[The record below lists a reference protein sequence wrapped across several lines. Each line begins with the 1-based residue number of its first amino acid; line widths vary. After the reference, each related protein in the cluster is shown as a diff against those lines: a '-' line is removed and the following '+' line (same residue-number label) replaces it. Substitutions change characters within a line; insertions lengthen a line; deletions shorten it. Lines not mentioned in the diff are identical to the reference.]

1 MTITVTIWLTITG
14 RIPQG
19 ETDMQIEDLRIFVA
33 VVKAGNFTAAAEQ
46 LLLSKQYVSRRMA
59 ALEASLSVRLL
70 NRNTRKLSVTESGQL
85 FAQHAQR
92 ILDDIEEA
100 ERAVSPKRQALQG
113 SYRISIP
120 MSFGI
125 SHLSPLIAEFLQ
137 QNPAIQFQVELV
149 DRYVDLVGEGFD
161 IAIRIGNLADSSLV
175 ARRLGQLKRVI
186 CCSPGYL
193 ERRGTPETPDDLL
206 RHDCLRYGREGQNGW
221 ELERHGKLRIFDV
234 RGPVLS
240 NNGEVLR
247 DAAISGLGIVLLPEF
262 IVGPA
267 LENGSLVPI
276 LDAFQPGS
284 LSLHALYPQH
294 RQRSEVTRVFL
305 DFLQERLKAQ
315 RVS

>member
-1 MTITVTIWLTITG
+1 
-14 RIPQG
+14 
-19 ETDMQIEDLRIFVA
+19 MQIEDLRIFVA

-59 ALEASLSVRLL
+59 SLEAGLNARLL
-70 NRNTRKLSVTESGQL
+70 NRNTRKLSVTESGQV

-100 ERAVSPKRQALQG
+100 ERAVSPGKQALQG

-125 SHLSPLIAEFLQ
+125 SHLSPLIAEFLGQ
-137 QNPAIQFQVELV
+137 HPGIQFQVELV

-161 IAIRIGNLADSSLV
+161 IALRIGNLADSSLV
-175 ARRLGQLKRVI
+175 ARRLGTMKRVI
-186 CCSPGYL
+186 CCSPDYL
-193 ERRGTPETPDDLL
+193 SRRGTPQTPEDLL
-206 RHDCLRYGREGQNGW
+206 SHQCLRYGREGQTGW
-221 ELERHGKLRIFDV
+221 ELEHNGKRRLFEV
-234 RGPVLS
+234 RGPILS

-247 DAAISGLGIVLLPEF
+247 DVAVAGLGLVLLPEF

-267 LENGSLVPI
+267 LQYGALVRV
-276 LDAFQPGS
+276 LDAFHPGA
-284 LSLHALYPQH
+284 LDLHAIYPQH

-315 RVS
+315 LLVSAAEK

>member
-1 MTITVTIWLTITG
+1 
-14 RIPQG
+14 
-19 ETDMQIEDLRIFVA
+19 MQIEDLRIFIA

-46 LLLSKQYVSRRMA
+46 LMLSKQYVSRRMA
-59 ALEASLSVRLL
+59 TLEAGLNARLL

-125 SHLSPLIAEFLQ
+125 SHLSPLIAEFLGQ
-137 QNPAIQFQVELV
+137 HPAIQFQVELV

-161 IAIRIGNLADSSLV
+161 IALRIGHLADSSLV
-175 ARRLGQLKRVI
+175 ARRLGELKRAI
-186 CCSPGYL
+186 CCSPEYL
-193 ERRGTPETPDDLL
+193 QRKGMPETPEDLL
-206 RHDCLRYGREGQNGW
+206 NHDCLRYGREGQTGW
-221 ELERHGKLRIFDV
+221 ELELHGKRRLFEV
-234 RGPVLS
+234 RGPIVS

-247 DAAISGLGIVLLPEF
+247 DAAVAGLGLVLLPEF

-267 LENGSLVPI
+267 LQYGALVRV
-276 LDAFQPGS
+276 LDAFHPGS
-284 LSLHALYPQH
+284 LSLHAIYPQH

-305 DFLQERLKAQ
+305 DFLQQRLKAQ
-315 RVS
+315 LLVSA